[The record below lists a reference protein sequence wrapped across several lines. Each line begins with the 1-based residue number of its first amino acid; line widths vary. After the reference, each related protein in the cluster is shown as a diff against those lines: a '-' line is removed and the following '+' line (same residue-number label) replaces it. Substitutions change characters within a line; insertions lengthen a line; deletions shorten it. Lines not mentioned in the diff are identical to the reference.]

1 MNIYKRIR
9 GTILPFITFI
19 WTISIFNTTTIVE
32 GTKSESGGVNI
43 SHILNSFQIGYDRR
57 VRPNYGGIPV
67 TVGVSLYILSI
78 GDLSEKYMDFTFDMY
93 FRQFWTDPRL
103 SFDRNEF
110 GIDKLVVGSEYIKLI
125 WVPDT
130 FFVNEKIALFHQA
143 TTENQFLRITHSGE
157 VLRSMRLTIKATCP
171 MNLANFPMDGQMCTV
186 EIESFGYTMADL
198 KYAWNDGEKS
208 VRMSPDVALPQF
220 LVVGHRQRLIE
231 VSLSSGN
238 YSRLLADVQFI
249 RSMGYYMIQV
259 YIPSSLIVIMSWVSF
274 WLNRG
279 AAPARVGLGVTTVL
293 TMTTLINSVNAA
305 LPKISYMKSID
316 IYLFVCFFMV
326 FGALIEYACVGYTD
340 KRIQL
345 RKNRFMAMQKMM
357 EEKRLEVAKQMELQA
372 MESQEPL
379 MSPTSFNGKSNGF
392 RTPRNGRYHR
402 ETCVQFDNCHPF
414 SSGHDRNGHSNPAP
428 PYQQHIQLPLPSLP
442 PAKPPH
448 RIFGMRGSDIDKY
461 SRVIF
466 PIMFLSFHMMYWMIY
481 LSISGEIPEDL
492 VYLE

>member
-1 MNIYKRIR
+1 MTIYRGIR
-9 GTILPFITFI
+9 GSILPFITFI
-19 WTISIFNTTTIVE
+19 WTISIFNTTTVVE
-32 GTKSESGGVNI
+32 GSKSEVPAVNI
-43 SHILNSFQIGYDRR
+43 SYILNSFQVGYDRR
-57 VRPNYGGIPV
+57 VRPNYGSIPV

-103 SFDRNEF
+103 SFDKNEF

-143 TTENQFLRITHSGE
+143 TTENQFLRITHTGE

-198 KYAWNDGEKS
+198 KYAWQNGESS
-208 VRMSPDVALPQF
+208 VQMSPDVALPQF

-249 RSMGYYMIQV
+249 RSMGYYMIQVSTRTSKVSLSGTLFIMLRLQQSGKIIIHPLGFCFLNFPLRKIQLMSFIKV

-379 MSPTSFNGKSNGF
+379 MSPNSFNGKSNGF
-392 RTPRNGRYHR
+392 RTPRSGRYHR
-402 ETCVQFDNCHPF
+402 EV
-414 SSGHDRNGHSNPAP
+414 
-428 PYQQHIQLPLPSLP
+428 
-442 PAKPPH
+442 
-448 RIFGMRGSDIDKY
+448 
-461 SRVIF
+461 
-466 PIMFLSFHMMYWMIY
+466 
-481 LSISGEIPEDL
+481 
-492 VYLE
+492 